1 MLNAIEKARE
11 KGMFIVGLSGKDGG
25 KMKDLVDI
33 ELRAPMSQW
42 ADRVQEIHIKIIHS
56 LIDHVESAFDGE

>member
-1 MLNAIEKARE
+1 
-11 KGMFIVGLSGKDGG
+11 MFIICLSGKDGG

-33 ELRAPMSQW
+33 ELRAHMSQW